1 MPIPMDNDDVVEQL
15 ALPMECVEMREIF
28 LIAVLAADILLRIA
42 LFAAVPIG
50 KPFPILAICE

>member
-1 MPIPMDNDDVVEQL
+1 MDNDDVVEQL